1 MLNYLPIF
9 VIMFALVA
17 ILEDSGYM
25 ARIAFIL
32 DRIFH
37 RFGLHGQSTLPL
49 ILGGDYVGGAVAPSP
64 ASSPRVPS
72 PMSGPGWPPSS
83 SCP

>member
-49 ILGGDYVGGAVAPSP
+49 ILGGVYVGGCAIPGVIATR
-64 ASSPRVPS
+64 AI